1 MQESANTSG
10 KETVLIVDDT
20 PDNLALLNDV
30 LKDKYRLKVANN
42 GEKAL
47 RTAIMEN
54 PPDLILLDIMMPDM
68 DGYEVCRRLKSDDR
82 TINIPI
88 IFLTAKAEEEQR
100 RIFMQKR
107 QEAAIEE
114 QKMME
119 GLFKDIDMAIRV
131 VAQAKGFTLVLDK
144 NQVFFGGV
152 DITND
157 VILELNKK
165 K

>member
-1 MQESANTSG
+1 MVRKYLS
-10 KETVLIVDDT
+10 VIM
-20 PDNLALLNDV
+20 LALVCVVAVTGAAVAAEKIAIIDPQKV
-30 LKDKYRLKVANN
+30 LFNHPKFQDTQKQIQTMMDKKQQETKMA
-42 GEKAL
+42 
-47 RTAIMEN
+47 ME
-54 PPDLILLDIMMPDM
+54 
-68 DGYEVCRRLKSDDR
+68 
-82 TINIPI
+82 
-88 IFLTAKAEEEQR
+88 TAKGEEEQR

>member
-1 MQESANTSG
+1 MVRKYLS
-10 KETVLIVDDT
+10 VIM
-20 PDNLALLNDV
+20 LALVCVVAVTGAAVAAEKIAIIDPQKV
-30 LKDKYRLKVANN
+30 LFNHPKFQDTQKQIQAMMDKKQQETKMA
-42 GEKAL
+42 
-47 RTAIMEN
+47 ME
-54 PPDLILLDIMMPDM
+54 
-68 DGYEVCRRLKSDDR
+68 
-82 TINIPI
+82 
-88 IFLTAKAEEEQR
+88 TAKGEEEQR

>member
-1 MQESANTSG
+1 MVRKYLS
-10 KETVLIVDDT
+10 VIM
-20 PDNLALLNDV
+20 LALVCVVAVTGAAVAAEKIAIIDPQKV
-30 LKDKYRLKVANN
+30 LFNHPKFQDTQKQIQAMMDKKQQETKMA
-42 GEKAL
+42 
-47 RTAIMEN
+47 ME
-54 PPDLILLDIMMPDM
+54 
-68 DGYEVCRRLKSDDR
+68 
-82 TINIPI
+82 
-88 IFLTAKAEEEQR
+88 TAKGEEEQR

-107 QEAAIEE
+107 QEAAIED

>member
-1 MQESANTSG
+1 MVRKYLSVIMFALVCVVAVTGAAVAAEKIAIIDPQKVLFNHPKFQDTQKQIQAMMDKKQQETKMA
-10 KETVLIVDDT
+10 
-20 PDNLALLNDV
+20 
-30 LKDKYRLKVANN
+30 
-42 GEKAL
+42 
-47 RTAIMEN
+47 ME
-54 PPDLILLDIMMPDM
+54 
-68 DGYEVCRRLKSDDR
+68 
-82 TINIPI
+82 
-88 IFLTAKAEEEQR
+88 TAKGEEEQR

>member
-1 MQESANTSG
+1 MVRKYLSVIMLALVCVVAVTGAAVAAEKIAIIDPQKVLFNHPKFQDTQKQIQAMMDKKQQETKMAM
-10 KETVLIVDDT
+10 ETV
-20 PDNLALLNDV
+20 
-30 LKDKYRLKVANN
+30 K
-42 GEKAL
+42 G
-47 RTAIMEN
+47 
-54 PPDLILLDIMMPDM
+54 
-68 DGYEVCRRLKSDDR
+68 
-82 TINIPI
+82 
-88 IFLTAKAEEEQR
+88 EEEQR
-100 RIFMQKR
+100 RVFMQKR

>member
-1 MQESANTSG
+1 MVRKYLS
-10 KETVLIVDDT
+10 VIM
-20 PDNLALLNDV
+20 LALVCVVAVTGAAVAAEKIAIIDPQKV
-30 LKDKYRLKVANN
+30 LFNHPKFQDTQKQIQSMMDKKQQETKMA
-42 GEKAL
+42 
-47 RTAIMEN
+47 ME
-54 PPDLILLDIMMPDM
+54 
-68 DGYEVCRRLKSDDR
+68 
-82 TINIPI
+82 
-88 IFLTAKAEEEQR
+88 TAKGEEEQR

>member
-1 MQESANTSG
+1 VVRKYLSVIM
-10 KETVLIVDDT
+10 
-20 PDNLALLNDV
+20 LALVCVVAVTGAAVAAEKIAIIDPQKV
-30 LKDKYRLKVANN
+30 LFNHPKFQDTQKQIQAMMDKKQQETKMA
-42 GEKAL
+42 
-47 RTAIMEN
+47 ME
-54 PPDLILLDIMMPDM
+54 
-68 DGYEVCRRLKSDDR
+68 
-82 TINIPI
+82 
-88 IFLTAKAEEEQR
+88 TAKGEEEQR

>member
-1 MQESANTSG
+1 MRSYLG
-10 KETVLIVDDT
+10 GWFIVVRKYLSVIV
-20 PDNLALLNDV
+20 LALVCVVAVTGAAVAAEKIAIIDPQKV
-30 LKDKYRLKVANN
+30 LFNHPKFQDTQKQIQTMMDKKQQETKMA
-42 GEKAL
+42 
-47 RTAIMEN
+47 ME
-54 PPDLILLDIMMPDM
+54 
-68 DGYEVCRRLKSDDR
+68 
-82 TINIPI
+82 
-88 IFLTAKAEEEQR
+88 TAKGEEEQR

>member
-1 MQESANTSG
+1 MRSYLGGWFVVVRKYLS
-10 KETVLIVDDT
+10 VIM
-20 PDNLALLNDV
+20 LALVCVVAVTGAAVAAEKIAIIDPQKV
-30 LKDKYRLKVANN
+30 LFNHPKFQDTQKQIQAMMDKKQQETKMA
-42 GEKAL
+42 
-47 RTAIMEN
+47 ME
-54 PPDLILLDIMMPDM
+54 
-68 DGYEVCRRLKSDDR
+68 
-82 TINIPI
+82 
-88 IFLTAKAEEEQR
+88 TAKGEEEQR

>member
-1 MQESANTSG
+1 MVRKYLSVIMLALVCVVAVTGAAVAAEKIAIIDPQKVLFNHPKFQDTQKQIQAMMDKKQQETKMAM
-10 KETVLIVDDT
+10 ETV
-20 PDNLALLNDV
+20 
-30 LKDKYRLKVANN
+30 
-42 GEKAL
+42 
-47 RTAIMEN
+47 
-54 PPDLILLDIMMPDM
+54 
-68 DGYEVCRRLKSDDR
+68 
-82 TINIPI
+82 
-88 IFLTAKAEEEQR
+88 KAEEEQR

>member
-1 MQESANTSG
+1 M
-10 KETVLIVDDT
+10 
-20 PDNLALLNDV
+20 LALVCVVAVTGAAVAAEKIAIIDPQKV
-30 LKDKYRLKVANN
+30 LFNHPKFQDTQKQIQSMMDKKQQETKMA
-42 GEKAL
+42 
-47 RTAIMEN
+47 ME
-54 PPDLILLDIMMPDM
+54 
-68 DGYEVCRRLKSDDR
+68 
-82 TINIPI
+82 
-88 IFLTAKAEEEQR
+88 TAKGEEEQR

>member
-1 MQESANTSG
+1 M
-10 KETVLIVDDT
+10 
-20 PDNLALLNDV
+20 LALVCVVAVTGAAVAAEKIAIIDPQKV
-30 LKDKYRLKVANN
+30 LFNHPKFQDTQKQIQAMMDKKQQETKMA
-42 GEKAL
+42 
-47 RTAIMEN
+47 ME
-54 PPDLILLDIMMPDM
+54 
-68 DGYEVCRRLKSDDR
+68 
-82 TINIPI
+82 
-88 IFLTAKAEEEQR
+88 TAKGEEEQR

>member
-1 MQESANTSG
+1 VVRKYLSVIMLALVCVVAVTGAAVAAEKIAIIDPQKVLFNHPKFQDTQKQIQAMMDKKQQETKMAM
-10 KETVLIVDDT
+10 ETV
-20 PDNLALLNDV
+20 
-30 LKDKYRLKVANN
+30 K
-42 GEKAL
+42 G
-47 RTAIMEN
+47 
-54 PPDLILLDIMMPDM
+54 
-68 DGYEVCRRLKSDDR
+68 
-82 TINIPI
+82 
-88 IFLTAKAEEEQR
+88 EEEQR
-100 RIFMQKR
+100 RVFMQKR

>member
-1 MQESANTSG
+1 MVRKYLSVIMLALVCVVAVTGAAVAAEKIAIIDPQKVLFNHPKFQDTQKQIQTMMDKKQQETKMAM
-10 KETVLIVDDT
+10 ETV
-20 PDNLALLNDV
+20 
-30 LKDKYRLKVANN
+30 K
-42 GEKAL
+42 G
-47 RTAIMEN
+47 
-54 PPDLILLDIMMPDM
+54 
-68 DGYEVCRRLKSDDR
+68 
-82 TINIPI
+82 
-88 IFLTAKAEEEQR
+88 EEEQR
-100 RIFMQKR
+100 RVFMQKR

>member
-1 MQESANTSG
+1 MRSYLGGWFVVVRKYLS
-10 KETVLIVDDT
+10 VIM
-20 PDNLALLNDV
+20 LALVCVVAVTGAAVAAEKIAIIDPQKV
-30 LKDKYRLKVANN
+30 LFNHPKFQDTQKQIQTMMDKKQQETKMA
-42 GEKAL
+42 
-47 RTAIMEN
+47 ME
-54 PPDLILLDIMMPDM
+54 
-68 DGYEVCRRLKSDDR
+68 
-82 TINIPI
+82 
-88 IFLTAKAEEEQR
+88 TAKGEEEQR

>member
-1 MQESANTSG
+1 MVRKYLS
-10 KETVLIVDDT
+10 VIM
-20 PDNLALLNDV
+20 LALVCVVAVTGAAVAAEKIAIIDPQKV
-30 LKDKYRLKVANN
+30 LFNHPKFQDTQKQIQSMMDKKQQETKMA
-42 GEKAL
+42 
-47 RTAIMEN
+47 ME
-54 PPDLILLDIMMPDM
+54 
-68 DGYEVCRRLKSDDR
+68 
-82 TINIPI
+82 
-88 IFLTAKAEEEQR
+88 TAKGEEEQR
-100 RIFMQKR
+100 RVFMQKR

>member
-1 MQESANTSG
+1 MA
-10 KETVLIVDDT
+10 
-20 PDNLALLNDV
+20 
-30 LKDKYRLKVANN
+30 
-42 GEKAL
+42 
-47 RTAIMEN
+47 ME
-54 PPDLILLDIMMPDM
+54 
-68 DGYEVCRRLKSDDR
+68 
-82 TINIPI
+82 
-88 IFLTAKAEEEQR
+88 TAKGEEEQR

-119 GLFKDIDMAIRV
+119 GLFKDIDMAIRI

>member
-1 MQESANTSG
+1 MRSYLGGWFVVVRKYLSVIMLALVCVVAVTGAAVAAEKIAIIDPQKVLFNHPKFQDTQKQIQAMMDKKQQETKMAM
-10 KETVLIVDDT
+10 ETV
-20 PDNLALLNDV
+20 
-30 LKDKYRLKVANN
+30 K
-42 GEKAL
+42 G
-47 RTAIMEN
+47 
-54 PPDLILLDIMMPDM
+54 
-68 DGYEVCRRLKSDDR
+68 
-82 TINIPI
+82 
-88 IFLTAKAEEEQR
+88 EEEQR
-100 RIFMQKR
+100 RVFMQKR